1 LNQKIIFDLGNV
13 LLTFKP
19 ELFLLKYTDNK
30 ETINFFINKITQSHT
45 WLEMDQGRRSVK
57 SARVF
62 FTEKYTEK
70 KPIIDFFFDNWMDI
84 FDIIPDNVQVLE
96 DLNKKGYDCFYLSNF
111 IEEAY
116 EFVSNK
122 FEFFSFFKGGI
133 ISALVKM
140 IKPEQ
145 QIYLALL
152 QKYQL
157 DPKKCVFID
166 DIVCFL
172 RPAQKMGFKTIHYSS
187 NCDLRERLKQ
197 LGIKI

>member
-1 LNQKIIFDLGNV
+1 M

-152 QKYQL
+152 KKYRL

-166 DIVCFL
+166 DIVGFL

-187 NCDLRERLKQ
+187 NCDLRESLKQ